1 MMFYYF
7 WFCSGWA
14 DNLTVSE
21 LHTDAERQWQ
31 GHAFIVVLH
40 NVALLRRSENYA
52 WVVALF

>member
-1 MMFYYF
+1 MMFHYF

-31 GHAFIVVLH
+31 GRAFIVVLH